1 MATYIVQIKTFLNVE
16 VAQRIIMLVL
26 NYIGTVLDK
35 LECSISR
42 KLRMYQVPE
51 QANIYSVMV
60 GAPKVYFE

>member
-1 MATYIVQIKTFLNVE
+1 ME

-60 GAPKVYFE
+60 GAHKVYFEE